1 MGDFGYYSVDCS
13 DCGYFGT
20 VTAAATKEEEN
31 WAAYD
36 NAHFKQNRDCPSA
49 KLSLGYLSSQE
60 YEEASRE
67 YWNRVNPPDE
77 RTADEVRLSC
87 ADLLDKIVL
96 KTRSAAAEG
105 LLAAITCKGS
115 RCRG

>member
-60 YEEASRE
+60 Y
-67 YWNRVNPPDE
+67 
-77 RTADEVRLSC
+77 
-87 ADLLDKIVL
+87 DLLDKIVL